1 MVYEI
6 DDGVLLR
13 AQEKLVGCID
23 DIEDFVHDVDDAEK
37 VEDFKKY
44 MTVAS
49 MLCTVA
55 FLGSIACSKCMESA
69 TDEEDFEKRMTR
81 HLCSIAV
88 DGTTEIDS
96 LVKSSKE
103 LVDYKVSSAVMRAKG
118 MAASDLGDLF
128 AEAVSKATG
137 IPAEIVKGATV
148 CAVDTKSGKIV
159 GIDEVIKEL
168 SKDAPAKEKGDGDG
182 FLDGVMEFMREKGEE
197 E

>member
-1 MVYEI
+1 MMYEI
-6 DDGVLLR
+6 GDDVLLR
-13 AQEKLVGCID
+13 AQEKLVGCVD
-23 DIEDFVHDVDDAEK
+23 DIEDFVHDVDDAER

-55 FLGSIACSKCMESA
+55 FLGAVACSEVMRSA
-69 TDEEDFEKRMTR
+69 KDQENFEKRLSR

-88 DGTTEIDS
+88 DGITEIDG

-103 LVDYKVSSAVMRAKG
+103 LVDHKVKSAVMRAKG
-118 MAASDLGDLF
+118 VAASDLGDLF

-137 IPAEIVKGATV
+137 IPVEAVKGATV
-148 CAVDTKSGKIV
+148 CAIDPKSGEVV
-159 GIDEVIKEL
+159 GMDEVVKRL
-168 SKDAPAKEKGDGDG
+168 SEEGPGEPGVDGEG
-182 FLDGVMEFMREKGEE
+182 FLDGVMEFMKEKGEE